1 MVTRNGPL
9 DFEFRSEDHQQ
20 TNNLA
25 GSHPLLPM
33 DKVDQEQHERRQLR
47 QEQLALLEKIQV
59 NRDKLT
65 DIGSDLLNDIRDAN
79 NQQFER

>member
-1 MVTRNGPL
+1 
-9 DFEFRSEDHQQ
+9 
-20 TNNLA
+20 
-25 GSHPLLPM
+25 M